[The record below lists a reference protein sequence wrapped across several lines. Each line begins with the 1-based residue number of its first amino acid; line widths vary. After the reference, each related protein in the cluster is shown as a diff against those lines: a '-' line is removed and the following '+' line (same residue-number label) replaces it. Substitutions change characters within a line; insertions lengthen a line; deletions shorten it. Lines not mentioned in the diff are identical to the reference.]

1 VAKWQLSAAAAAT
14 VLSAL
19 AGASALPA
27 GAFPE
32 EPVRRDTVK
41 VRLAVR
47 GMSSGYSARMAELV
61 LRRVNGVYDARV
73 SYDSASAEVSYDP
86 GKTSPERFIA
96 ELQRMTGLEAS
107 VVKDHDQGRHP
118 AARTPRRTDATFSRP
133 LTLSDGIK
141 LAAQTFVRDVVKLSC
156 CAA

>member
-19 AGASALPA
+19 AGGGALPA

-96 ELQRMTGLEAS
+96 QLQMMTGLEAS
-107 VVKDHDQGRHP
+107 VVKGLTT
-118 AARTPRRTDATFSRP
+118 AVTFSP
-133 LTLSDGIK
+133 SLTLSEGIK
-141 LAAQTFVRDVVKLSC
+141 LAAQTLTRDVAKLSC